1 MSTVVHFVHLVHAV
15 HGGHGGGLLGFG
27 DDFADHRLGYSNL
40 GGDVTIVQTLL
51 VEFYN
56 THIALDDVVVIR
68 FGEVVFLRLRVQEVE
83 ADHVIVFAEFEDHHG
98 TGSVGETSVTDFQ
111 LLDEAEVFVLGT
123 EADGE
128 DAVNAPYRLPAGIIY
143 GIGCAVFFFAGK
155 VYKELG
161 DLLAATRIPVWNVVL
176 FLILTVASDLLDK
189 FCPSMI
195 LEEGVELAAYV
206 VLFMT
211 LCLYAFNPIRRVK
224 K

>member
-1 MSTVVHFVHLVHAV
+1 MMGIIQKIKTFIAFDFHLSSSTVPALVVLILLYPAV
-15 HGGHGGGLLGFG
+15 LLLPEKCGYENELIENTQLMIIFFSCFIWCIVPEKRNLFI
-27 DDFADHRLGYSNL
+27 FAAL
-40 GGDVTIVQTLL
+40 IMFTLAL
-51 VEFYN
+51 REVNTGRTLFY
-56 THIALDDVVVIR
+56 AVP
-68 FGEVVFLRLRVQEVE
+68 GEVNAFYGWDKVWY
-83 ADHVIVFAEFEDHHG
+83 
-98 TGSVGETSVTDFQ
+98 
-111 LLDEAEVFVLGT
+111 
-123 EADGE
+123 
-128 DAVNAPYRLPAGIIY
+128 APYRLPAGIIY

-189 FCPSMI
+189 FCRSLI